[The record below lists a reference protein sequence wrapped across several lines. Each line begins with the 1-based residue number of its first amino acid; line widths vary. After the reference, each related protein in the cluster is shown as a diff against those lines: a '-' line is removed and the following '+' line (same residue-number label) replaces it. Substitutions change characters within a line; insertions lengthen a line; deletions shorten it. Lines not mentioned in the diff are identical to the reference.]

1 MQRYPARRFS
11 VLFGLSAALAAA
23 ASCSAGGDPGIGGGR
38 PGNAGTGA
46 GAAAGAGNVLNTGN
60 TGNGA
65 TGNIVTNGGG
75 SDPGGEVCQQVE
87 VNFVPKTPTVFVL
100 VDRSD
105 SMFVP
110 DSKTQVVSWEP
121 LKTGVLAVVK
131 DLEAKVRFGF
141 GAVTGQQGGMCP
153 IFESIAPALNN
164 AAAISNVYPA
174 GRVPGAT
181 GETPIIQVLPL
192 VKDLL
197 MQPGNDGDKYVL
209 FVTDG
214 EPDFCD
220 NGDSKCP
227 MDAVVGGV
235 QTLAAAGIKTFV
247 FGIGSSIIAESG
259 AFLQALA
266 NAGAGLPTAT
276 PFGAT
281 SKEQDVCYACKGV
294 QPWVAQWAT
303 GTMPDCATPGQ
314 QTLGTYGTAATNAK
328 VYNPDPAKQDDL
340 RKEIESA
347 VSGIKS
353 CVFDLGGDI
362 YVNLDLLDRATVAI
376 EGVKV
381 PLAPDNGWRMN
392 SPTQLEFVGSACTG
406 WKDDPTKSKINFD
419 FPCDIIVVK

>member
-1 MQRYPARRFS
+1 MRRFPARRFS

-23 ASCSAGGDPGIGGGR
+23 ASCSASGDPTGGGAR
-38 PGNAGTGA
+38 NAGNGA
-46 GAAAGAGNVLNTGN
+46 GASAGSGSALNTGN
-60 TGNGA
+60 TGSGA
-65 TGNIVTNGGG
+65 TGNLLNNSGGN
-75 SDPGGEVCQQVE
+75 PGGEVCQQVE
-87 VNFVPKTPTVFVL
+87 VNFVPKIPTVFVL

-121 LKTGVLAVVK
+121 LKTGVLSVVK
-131 DLEAKVRFGF
+131 QLETKVRFGF

-153 IFESIAPALNN
+153 IFESIAPALSN

-174 GRVPGAT
+174 GRVAGAT

-197 MQPGNDGDKYVL
+197 NQPGNDGDKYVL

-220 NGDSKCP
+220 NGDSKCA
-227 MDAVVGGV
+227 MDAVIGGV
-235 QTLAAAGIKTFV
+235 QALAASGIHTFV
-247 FGIGSSIIAESG
+247 FGIGSSIIADSG

-266 NAGAGLPTAT
+266 NAGAKLPPST
-276 PFGAT
+276 PFPVT
-281 SKEQDVCYACKGV
+281 TKEQDVCYACKGV
-294 QPWVAQWAT
+294 QPWLGQWAT

-314 QTLGTYGTAATNAK
+314 QTLGAYGTAPTNAK
-328 VYNPDPAKQDDL
+328 VFNPDPANQDQLTKQ
-340 RKEIESA
+340 IESA

-362 YVNLDLLDRATVAI
+362 FVNLDLLAGAKVYI
-376 EGVKV
+376 EGVQV
-381 PLAPDNGWRMN
+381 PLASDNGWRMN
-392 SPTQLEFVGSACTG
+392 SPTQLEFVGSACTD
-406 WKDDPTKSKINFD
+406 WKDDPAKKNLKFD

>member
-1 MQRYPARRFS
+1 MRRFPVRRFS
-11 VLFGLSAALAAA
+11 VFFGLSAALVAAV
-23 ASCSAGGDPGIGGGR
+23 SCSAGGDPPGGGPR
-38 PGNAGTGA
+38 GNAGTGQGSSA
-46 GAAAGAGNVLNTGN
+46 GSGNSLNTGN

-65 TGNIVTNGGG
+65 TGNILPDNGGG
-75 SDPGGEVCQQVE
+75 TSQGEVCVE
-87 VNFVPKTPTVFVL
+87 VERKFVPKTPSVFVL

-121 LKTGVLAVVK
+121 LKTGVLKVVK
-131 DLEAKVRFGF
+131 DLESKVRFGF
-141 GAVTGQQGGMCP
+141 GAFTGQQGGMCP
-153 IFESIAPALNN
+153 IFESIAPALDNSG
-164 AAAISNVYPA
+164 AIAGVYPA

-181 GETPIIQVLPL
+181 GETPVIQVLPL
-192 VKDLL
+192 VKALL
-197 MQPGNDGDKYVL
+197 DQPGNDGDKYVL

-220 NGDSKCP
+220 NGDSKCA

-235 QTLAAAGIKTFV
+235 QKLAAAGIKTFV
-247 FGIGSSIIAESG
+247 FGIGSSIIADSG

-266 NAGAGLPTAT
+266 NAGASLPPAT

-294 QPWVAQWAT
+294 QPWVGQWAT
-303 GTMPDCATPGQ
+303 GTTPDCATPGQ
-314 QTLGTYGTAATNAK
+314 QTLGAYGTAATNAK
-328 VYNPDPAKQDDL
+328 VYNPDPTDQEAL
-340 RKEIESA
+340 TKEISSV

-362 YVNLDLLDRATVAI
+362 YVNLDLLDKAKVYI
-376 EGVKV
+376 EGDQV
-381 PLAPDNGWRMN
+381 PLASDNGWRMN

-406 WKDDPTKSKINFD
+406 WKDDPTKTNLKFD